1 MARYLTIRGEEVR
14 LKVELDEGPTAK
26 KIRDRLPFETSASR
40 WGDEIYFQIPV
51 SADLE
56 DGARETVEVGDVAY
70 WPQGEALCLFFGP
83 TPASTDEEPR
93 AASPVTV
100 VGRISEGLENV
111 GRIAP
116 GENLKVEKP
125 AE

>member
-1 MARYLTIRGEEVR
+1 MARYLTIRSEEAD
-14 LKVELDEGPTAK
+14 LKVDLGEGPTAEE
-26 KIRDRLPFETSASR
+26 IWDRLPFKGPANL
-40 WGDEIYFQIPV
+40 WGDEIYFEIPV
-51 SADLE
+51 SVGPE
-56 DGARETVEVGDVAY
+56 DEARETVEVGDVCY

-83 TPASTDEEPR
+83 TPASTDEKPK

-116 GENLKVEKP
+116 GENLKVEKA

>member
-1 MARYLTIRGEEVR
+1 MARYPTIRGEEVR

-26 KIRDRLPFETSASR
+26 EIRDRLPFEASASR

-56 DGARETVEVGDVAY
+56 DGARETVDVGDVAY

-83 TPASTDEEPR
+83 TPASTDEG
-93 AASPVTV
+93 PVTV

-111 GRIAP
+111 GRITP
-116 GENLKVEKP
+116 GENLKVEKA